1 MNLLK
6 QRHSTPDEK
15 TSSPLTRT
23 VVCLGDSITRGQVS
37 ANYVDLLDEKMSKD
51 GLKFINGGVNN
62 DLAFNVLRRLDDFID
77 LKPQYVT
84 LLVGTNDILAQHT
97 PYKGWGLR
105 MLKHLPQKANFNW
118 YTTNLSEIIRRIKLW
133 TNAKI
138 GLLSIPV
145 IGEDLHSPAIQ
156 VVKKY
161 NIAVRQIAAQEKISY
176 LPVFERQVKYL
187 KTTRTKPEGKA
198 YVHFMLMTGELV
210 AARGL
215 FHVDYET
222 FSRRKGYHL
231 VTDGVHFNQQGAK
244 LIAEEIEK
252 WLRANARQG

>member
-1 MNLLK
+1 M
-6 QRHSTPDEK
+6 
-15 TSSPLTRT
+15 RT

-37 ANYVDLLDEKMSKD
+37 ASYVELLEQKM
-51 GLKFINGGVNN
+51 GRQGFQFVNGGVNN
-62 DLAFNVLRRLDDFID
+62 DLAYNVLQRLDDFIE
-77 LKPQYVT
+77 LKPQFVT
-84 LLVGTNDILAQHT
+84 LLIGTNDILAQHT

-118 YTTNLSEIIRRIKLW
+118 YTANLSEIIRRIKLW
-133 TNAKI
+133 TDAKI

-145 IGEDLHSPAIQ
+145 IGEDLHSPAIE
-156 VVKKY
+156 VVKRY
-161 NIAVRQIAAQEKISY
+161 NQTVRQIAAQEKISY
-176 LPVFERQVKYL
+176 LPVFEQQVEYL
-187 KTTRTKPEGKA
+187 KNTRTKPEGRA

-215 FHVDYET
+215 FHVDYDA

-231 VTDGVHFNQQGAK
+231 VTDGVHFNQQGAR

-252 WLRANARQG
+252 WLRAYPA